1 MAWVMKRTR
10 HAVCDQARWWCARS
24 RAGMVALLAALVGA
38 PAPAAESVPGP
49 RLTIVDGEAVLTD
62 GADRLAAA
70 EGVVLRFHTL
80 IETGAR
86 SNLLRIEWA
95 DGQVVDLGPAT
106 RIMFD
111 PPSTRRRGE
120 PGPAIYV
127 LQGWIKQQSAPGVMS
142 PGMVSPMLDVEPF
155 AGAVVSY
162 VDAERAW
169 LFVEAGQVP
178 LTERGLK
185 SPARL
190 NVRAGG
196 TYTRTGDARG
206 ATATRPTSDAMKQVP
221 RAFRDPLPHRF
232 DRFKGSQV
240 DAKPLPAPSYAD
252 LQAWLSAEWRIR
264 SGFVRRFDELL
275 RDRDFRAGIDANM
288 KDHREWHPILYPP
301 PPPPPEETPASAP
314 PRR

>member
-1 MAWVMKRTR
+1 MARVMGRTR
-10 HAVCDQARWWCARS
+10 HAVRDRAHRLRAPW
-24 RAGMVALLAALVGA
+24 RAGVIALLAALLGS
-38 PAPAAESVPGP
+38 PAMAAEPVPAP
-49 RLTIVDGEAVLTD
+49 RLTIVDGEAVLTE
-62 GADRLAAA
+62 GARRLAAT

-120 PGPAIYV
+120 TGPAIYL
-127 LQGWIKQQSAPGVMS
+127 LQGWVKQQGATGKKS

-155 AGAVVSY
+155 EGAVVSY

-169 LFVEAGQVP
+169 LFAEAGQVP

-232 DRFKGSQV
+232 ERFKGSQV
-240 DAKPLPAPSYAD
+240 EAKPLPAPSYAD

-275 RDRDFRAGIDANM
+275 RDSEFRAGIDANM

-301 PPPPPEETPASAP
+301 PPPEETPASAP
-314 PRR
+314 VRR